1 MDSGYIQNCQKRGK
15 ITGGNMIKT
24 MKKLVM
30 AGALLLSLAVPAV
43 ASADAEIKDEDTSYD
58 RYIAFGADLKK
69 EERETVLSEL
79 GITEG
84 DVAGYKTIQITNKEE
99 HDYLGSYIDASVIG
113 TRALSSVMVVKT
125 EEGSGINVSTKNIG
139 YCTQGMYC
147 NALVTAGLT
156 DANVT
161 VVGPFNI
168 SGTSAL
174 VGAMKAYATMT
185 GEEISEATM
194 DTATDELVTTAE
206 LGESMGDKDKAA
218 ELVAAVKQKVFS
230 EGVTSSTDIRD
241 AVEAAAN
248 SLNLNI
254 SEEDVENIVDM
265 MEKVS
270 QVDIDVDAI
279 TEQAK
284 GIYDKLKDAG
294 VDFSNVD
301 TAGLF
306 EKVGDFFA
314 GIFEAI
320 ADFFTGLFG

>member
-1 MDSGYIQNCQKRGK
+1 
-15 ITGGNMIKT
+15 MIKGL
-24 MKKLVM
+24 KRLVM
-30 AGALLLSLAVPAV
+30 AGALVLSLAAPTA
-43 ASADAEIKDEDTSYD
+43 ALADATIEDEDTSFD
-58 RYIAFGADLKK
+58 RYLAFGADLKK
-69 EERETVLSEL
+69 NERATVLSEL
-79 GITEG
+79 GITEA
-84 DVAGYKTIQITNKEE
+84 DIADYKTIQITNQEE

-125 EEGSGINVSTKNIG
+125 EKDTGIHVETKNIG
-139 YCTQGMYC
+139 YCTPGMYC

-185 GEEISEATM
+185 GEKITEDIM

-206 LGESMGDKDKAA
+206 LGESMGDKERAA
-218 ELVAAVKQKVFS
+218 ELIAAVKQKVFS
-230 EGVTSSTDIRD
+230 EELTTGTDIRD
-241 AVEAAAN
+241 AVEASARA
-248 SLNLNI
+248 LNLNI
-254 SEEDVENIVDM
+254 SDEDVENIVDM

-270 QVDIDVDAI
+270 KIDIDVDAI

-294 VDFSNVD
+294 VDFSKVD
-301 TAGLF
+301 TSGLF
-306 EKVGDFFA
+306 DKIGSFFA

-320 ADFFTGLFG
+320 ADFFTRLFG

>member
-1 MDSGYIQNCQKRGK
+1 
-15 ITGGNMIKT
+15 MIKGL
-24 MKKLVM
+24 KRLVM
-30 AGALLLSLAVPAV
+30 AGALVLSLAAPTA
-43 ASADAEIKDEDTSYD
+43 ALADATIEDEDTSFD
-58 RYIAFGADLKK
+58 RYLAFGADLKK
-69 EERETVLSEL
+69 NERATVLSEL
-79 GITEG
+79 GITEA
-84 DVAGYKTIQITNKEE
+84 DIADYKTIQITNQEE

-125 EEGSGINVSTKNIG
+125 EKDTGIHVETKNIG
-139 YCTQGMYC
+139 YCTPGMYC

-185 GEEISEATM
+185 GEEITEDIM

-206 LGESMGDKDKAA
+206 LGESMGDKERAA
-218 ELVAAVKQKVFS
+218 ELIAAVKQKVLS
-230 EGVTSSTDIRD
+230 EELTTGTDIRD
-241 AVEAAAN
+241 AVEASARA
-248 SLNLNI
+248 LNLNI
-254 SEEDVENIVDM
+254 SDEDVENIVDM

-270 QVDIDVDAI
+270 KIDIDVDAI

-294 VDFSNVD
+294 VDFSKVD
-301 TAGLF
+301 TSGLF
-306 EKVGDFFA
+306 DKIGSFFA

>member
-1 MDSGYIQNCQKRGK
+1 
-15 ITGGNMIKT
+15 MIKGL
-24 MKKLVM
+24 KRLVM
-30 AGALLLSLAVPAV
+30 AGALVLSLAAPTA
-43 ASADAEIKDEDTSYD
+43 ALADATIEDEDTSFD
-58 RYIAFGADLKK
+58 RYLAFGADLKK
-69 EERETVLSEL
+69 NERATVLSEL
-79 GITEG
+79 GITEA
-84 DVAGYKTIQITNKEE
+84 DIADYKTIQITNQEE

-125 EEGSGINVSTKNIG
+125 EKDTGIHVETKNIG
-139 YCTQGMYC
+139 YCTPGMYC

-185 GEEISEATM
+185 GEEITEDIM

-206 LGESMGDKDKAA
+206 LGESMGDKERAA
-218 ELVAAVKQKVFS
+218 ELIAAVKQKVFS
-230 EGVTSSTDIRD
+230 EELTTGTDIRD
-241 AVEAAAN
+241 AVEASARA
-248 SLNLNI
+248 LDLNI
-254 SEEDVENIVDM
+254 SDEDVENIVDM

-270 QVDIDVDAI
+270 KIDIDVDAI

-294 VDFSNVD
+294 VDFSKVD
-301 TAGLF
+301 TSGLF
-306 EKVGDFFA
+306 DKIGSFFA

>member
-1 MDSGYIQNCQKRGK
+1 MTGVQTLCSSDLKGLKR
-15 ITGGNMIKT
+15 
-24 MKKLVM
+24 LVM
-30 AGALLLSLAVPAV
+30 AGALVLSLAAPTA
-43 ASADAEIKDEDTSYD
+43 ALADATIEDEDTSFD
-58 RYIAFGADLKK
+58 RYLAFGADLKK
-69 EERETVLSEL
+69 NERATVLSEL
-79 GITEG
+79 GITEA
-84 DVAGYKTIQITNKEE
+84 DIADYKTIQITNQEE

-125 EEGSGINVSTKNIG
+125 EKDTGIHVETKNIG
-139 YCTQGMYC
+139 YCTPGMYC

-185 GEEISEATM
+185 GEKITEDIM

-206 LGESMGDKDKAA
+206 LGESMGDKERAA
-218 ELVAAVKQKVFS
+218 ELIAAVKQKVFS
-230 EGVTSSTDIRD
+230 EELTTGTDIRD
-241 AVEAAAN
+241 AVEASARA
-248 SLNLNI
+248 LNLNI
-254 SEEDVENIVDM
+254 SDEDVENIVDM

-270 QVDIDVDAI
+270 KIDIDVDAI

-294 VDFSNVD
+294 VDFSKVD
-301 TAGLF
+301 TSGLF
-306 EKVGDFFA
+306 DKIGSFFA

>member
-1 MDSGYIQNCQKRGK
+1 
-15 ITGGNMIKT
+15 MIKGL
-24 MKKLVM
+24 KRLVM
-30 AGALLLSLAVPAV
+30 AGALVLSLAAPTA
-43 ASADAEIKDEDTSYD
+43 ALADATIEDEDTSFD
-58 RYIAFGADLKK
+58 RYLAFGADLKK
-69 EERETVLSEL
+69 NERATVLSEL
-79 GITEG
+79 GITEA
-84 DVAGYKTIQITNKEE
+84 DIADYKTIQISNQEE

-125 EEGSGINVSTKNIG
+125 EKDTGIHVETKNIG
-139 YCTQGMYC
+139 YCTPGMYC

-185 GEEISEATM
+185 GEKITEDIM

-206 LGESMGDKDKAA
+206 LGESMVDKERAA
-218 ELVAAVKQKVFS
+218 ELIAAVKQKVFS
-230 EGVTSSTDIRD
+230 EELTTGTDIRD
-241 AVEAAAN
+241 AGEASARA
-248 SLNLNI
+248 LNLNI
-254 SEEDVENIVDM
+254 SDEDVENIVDM

-270 QVDIDVDAI
+270 KIDIDVDAI

-294 VDFSNVD
+294 VDFSKVD
-301 TAGLF
+301 TSGLF
-306 EKVGDFFA
+306 DKIGSFFA

>member
-1 MDSGYIQNCQKRGK
+1 MIRGLR
-15 ITGGNMIKT
+15 
-24 MKKLVM
+24 KLVM
-30 AGALLLSLAVPAV
+30 AGALVLSLAVPV
-43 ASADAEIKDEDTSYD
+43 TASADAAIEDEDTSFD
-58 RYIAFGADLKK
+58 RYLAFGADLKK
-69 EERETVLSEL
+69 NERETVLSEL
-79 GITEG
+79 GITEA
-84 DVAGYKTIQITNKEE
+84 DVADYKTIQITNQEE

-125 EEGSGINVSTKNIG
+125 EKDTGIHVETKNIG
-139 YCTQGMYC
+139 YCTPGMYC

-185 GEEISEATM
+185 GEEITEDIM

-206 LGESMGDKDKAA
+206 LGESMGDKERAA
-218 ELVAAVKQKVFS
+218 ELIAAVKQKVFS
-230 EGVTSSTDIRD
+230 EELTTATDIRD
-241 AVEAAAN
+241 AVEASARA
-248 SLNLNI
+248 LNLNI
-254 SEEDVENIVDM
+254 SDEDVENIVDM

-270 QVDIDVDAI
+270 KVDIDVDAI

-294 VDFSNVD
+294 VDFSKVD
-301 TAGLF
+301 TSGLF
-306 EKVGDFFA
+306 DKIGSFFA

>member
-1 MDSGYIQNCQKRGK
+1 
-15 ITGGNMIKT
+15 MIKGL
-24 MKKLVM
+24 KSLVM
-30 AGALLLSLAVPAV
+30 AGALVLSLAVPTV
-43 ASADAEIKDEDTSYD
+43 ALADATIEDEDTSFD
-58 RYIAFGADLKK
+58 RYLAFGADLKK
-69 EERETVLSEL
+69 NERATVLSEL
-79 GITEG
+79 GITEA
-84 DVAGYKTIQITNKEE
+84 DIADYKTIQITNQEE

-125 EEGSGINVSTKNIG
+125 EKDTGIHVETKNIG
-139 YCTQGMYC
+139 YCTPGMYC

-185 GEEISEATM
+185 GEEITEDIM

-206 LGESMGDKDKAA
+206 LGESMGDKERAA
-218 ELVAAVKQKVFS
+218 ELIAAVKQKVFS
-230 EGVTSSTDIRD
+230 EELTTGTDIRD
-241 AVEAAAN
+241 AVEASARA
-248 SLNLNI
+248 LDLNI
-254 SEEDVENIVDM
+254 SDEDVENIVDM

-270 QVDIDVDAI
+270 KIDIDVDAI

-294 VDFSNVD
+294 VDFSKVD
-301 TAGLF
+301 TSGLF
-306 EKVGDFFA
+306 DKIGSFFA

>member
-1 MDSGYIQNCQKRGK
+1 
-15 ITGGNMIKT
+15 MIKGL
-24 MKKLVM
+24 KRLVM
-30 AGALLLSLAVPAV
+30 AGALVLSLAAPTA
-43 ASADAEIKDEDTSYD
+43 ALADATIEDEDTSFD
-58 RYIAFGADLKK
+58 RYLAFGADLKK
-69 EERETVLSEL
+69 NERATVLSEL
-79 GITEG
+79 GITEA
-84 DVAGYKTIQITNKEE
+84 DIADYKTIQITNQEE

-125 EEGSGINVSTKNIG
+125 EKVTGIHVETKNIG
-139 YCTQGMYC
+139 YCTPGMYC

-185 GEEISEATM
+185 GEKITEDIM

-206 LGESMGDKDKAA
+206 LGESMGDKERAA
-218 ELVAAVKQKVFS
+218 ELIAAVKQKVFS
-230 EGVTSSTDIRD
+230 EELTTGTDIRD
-241 AVEAAAN
+241 AVEASARA
-248 SLNLNI
+248 LNLNI
-254 SEEDVENIVDM
+254 SDEDVENIVDM

-270 QVDIDVDAI
+270 KIDIDVDAI

-294 VDFSNVD
+294 VDFSKVD
-301 TAGLF
+301 TSGLF
-306 EKVGDFFA
+306 DKIGSFFA

>member
-1 MDSGYIQNCQKRGK
+1 
-15 ITGGNMIKT
+15 MIKGL
-24 MKKLVM
+24 KRLVM
-30 AGALLLSLAVPAV
+30 AGALVLSLAAPTA
-43 ASADAEIKDEDTSYD
+43 ALADATIEDEDTSFD
-58 RYIAFGADLKK
+58 RYLAFGADLKK
-69 EERETVLSEL
+69 NERATVLSEL
-79 GITEG
+79 GITEA
-84 DVAGYKTIQITNKEE
+84 DIADYKTIQITNQEE

-125 EEGSGINVSTKNIG
+125 EKDTGIHVETKNIG
-139 YCTQGMYC
+139 YCTPGMYC

-185 GEEISEATM
+185 GEKITEDIM

-206 LGESMGDKDKAA
+206 LGESMGDKERAA
-218 ELVAAVKQKVFS
+218 ELIAAVKQKVFS
-230 EGVTSSTDIRD
+230 EELTTGTDIRD
-241 AVEAAAN
+241 AVEASARA
-248 SLNLNI
+248 LNLNI
-254 SEEDVENIVDM
+254 SDEDVENIVDM

-270 QVDIDVDAI
+270 KIDIDVDAI

-294 VDFSNVD
+294 VDFSKVD
-301 TAGLF
+301 TSGLF
-306 EKVGDFFA
+306 DKIGSFFA

>member
-1 MDSGYIQNCQKRGK
+1 
-15 ITGGNMIKT
+15 MIKGL
-24 MKKLVM
+24 KRLVM
-30 AGALLLSLAVPAV
+30 AGALVLSLAAPTA
-43 ASADAEIKDEDTSYD
+43 ALADATIEDEDTSFD
-58 RYIAFGADLKK
+58 RYLAFGADLKMN
-69 EERETVLSEL
+69 ERATVLSEL
-79 GITEG
+79 GITEA
-84 DVAGYKTIQITNKEE
+84 DIADYKTIQITNQEE

-125 EEGSGINVSTKNIG
+125 EKDTGIHVETKNIG
-139 YCTQGMYC
+139 YCTPGMYC

-185 GEEISEATM
+185 GEEITEDIM

-206 LGESMGDKDKAA
+206 LGESMGDKERAA
-218 ELVAAVKQKVFS
+218 ELIAAVKQKVFS
-230 EGVTSSTDIRD
+230 EELTTGTDIRD
-241 AVEAAAN
+241 AVEASARA
-248 SLNLNI
+248 LNLNI
-254 SEEDVENIVDM
+254 SDEDVENIVDM

-270 QVDIDVDAI
+270 KIDIDVDAI

-294 VDFSNVD
+294 VDFSKVD
-301 TAGLF
+301 TSGLF
-306 EKVGDFFA
+306 DKIGSFFA